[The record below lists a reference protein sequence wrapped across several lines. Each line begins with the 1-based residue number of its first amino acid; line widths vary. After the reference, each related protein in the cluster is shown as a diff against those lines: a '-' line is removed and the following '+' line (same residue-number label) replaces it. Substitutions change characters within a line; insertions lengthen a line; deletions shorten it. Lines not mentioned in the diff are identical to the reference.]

1 LLKSFDLGWM
11 RSPLRRGLAV
21 LMLALWAGASAA
33 AQIDVVLSDDSPVY
47 ADAAQALQEALAG
60 LASVRLT
67 NLADPEPDRRP
78 GDDTVLQVTI
88 GARALAATLESAR
101 RPVLGIAVTRSSFER
116 MMRSAEG
123 RQTRQVSAIYLDQ
136 PLARQI
142 NLVRLLLPRAER
154 VGVLVAAENAP
165 ALKALENLAVGAG
178 LSVAAESVGS
188 PQDVYAALKKLLPRS
203 DLLLAI
209 PDPAIYNST
218 TLHNILLSALRA
230 NQPVIASSPSFVR
243 AGALAAAYTTNV
255 QFARQAAAAALRI
268 IRQGSLPPPEYPRE
282 FEIVVNSATAA
293 SLGLTLDEAAR
304 LRAQLQAMERER

>member
-1 LLKSFDLGWM
+1 LLKSFDLEWM

-21 LMLALWAGASAA
+21 LLLALWAGASTG

-47 ADAAQALQEALAG
+47 ADAAQALQEAFSG

-67 NLADPEPDRRP
+67 NLSDPEADRRP
-78 GDDTVLQVTI
+78 GDDTVLLVTI

-101 RPVLGIAVTRSSFER
+101 RPILGIAVTRSTFER
-116 MMRSAEG
+116 MIRSAEG
-123 RQTRQVSAIYLDQ
+123 RQTRQVSTIFLDQ

-142 NLVRLLLPRAER
+142 NLVKLLLPGAQR
-154 VGVLVAAENAP
+154 VGVLVAAENAQSAKLLE
-165 ALKALENLAVGAG
+165 ALADGSG
-178 LSVAAESVGS
+178 LSVAAEGVGS
-188 PQDVYAALKKLLPRS
+188 PQDVYAALKRLLPRS

-230 NQPVIASSPSFVR
+230 NQPVIATSPSFVR
-243 AGALAAAYTTNV
+243 AGALAAVYTTNA
-255 QFARQAAAAALRI
+255 QFARQVAAAAQRL

-282 FEIVVNSATAA
+282 FEIAVNSATAA
-293 SLGLTLDEAAR
+293 SLGLSPDEAVR

>member
-1 LLKSFDLGWM
+1 M
-11 RSPLRRGLAV
+11 RTPLRRGLAV
-21 LMLALWAGASAA
+21 LMLALWAGVSAG

-67 NLADPEPDRRP
+67 NLSDPEPDRRP
-78 GDDTVLQVTI
+78 GDDTVLLVTI

-101 RPVLGIAVTRSSFER
+101 RPILGIAVTRSSFER

-123 RQTRQVSAIYLDQ
+123 RPTRQVSAIFLDQ

-142 NLVRLLLPRAER
+142 NLVKLLLPGPQR

-165 ALKALENLAVGAG
+165 AAKALEALAAASG
-178 LSVAAESVGS
+178 LSVAAEGVGS
-188 PQDVYAALKKLLPRS
+188 PQDVYAALKRLLPRS

-218 TLHNILLSALRA
+218 TLHNILLSTLRA
-230 NQPVIASSPSFVR
+230 NQPMIASSPSFVR
-243 AGALAAAYTTNV
+243 AGALAAVYTTNA
-255 QFARQAAAAALRI
+255 QFARQAAAAALRAV
-268 IRQGSLPPPEYPRE
+268 RQGSLPPPEYPWE
-282 FEIVVNSATAA
+282 FEIVVNSANAA
-293 SLGLTLDEAAR
+293 LLGLSLDEAAR
-304 LRAQLQAMERER
+304 LQAQLQAMERER